1 MTIKLE
7 LELTG
12 QRPRYLAVAD
22 AIGRAIA
29 RGELPS
35 GARLPTHRA
44 LADQLGIALATVT
57 KGYAEAERQGL
68 IQSYVGRGTFVASA
82 AVDQSLPT
90 RGNGLIDL
98 AVHQIPIP
106 RAEFDLQSMLQ
117 QLATTLRAEDL
128 LAMQPSVGA
137 ARHRHG
143 AATWLRS
150 RGLDT
155 TPDNIIVCNG
165 GQHAMLAILA
175 SIQDSAGAIV
185 TEELTDPSLKAVSAL
200 LGRRLHGVHMDEQG
214 MTIESLEALCRKQPV
229 SLVVCTPN
237 LHNPTNA
244 TMPVER
250 RQALAA
256 LARQHDF
263 LILESDIYGVM
274 CKSPPP
280 PIATFAPERTLFV
293 ASLAKAIGPGLK
305 VGYIH
310 APIERVNQVAA
321 GLRLS
326 TWMAAPFGAEIGHQL
341 VSASKQLERIL
352 QAQRAEAAGRV
363 EIVQSILGEF
373 ALRTDPESWHAWL
386 QLPNDWRSDE
396 FHHHTE
402 SLGIRIAPLGAF
414 AVGRNQPSHAARL
427 CLGGV
432 TVNELKLACEQ
443 VAKLMQ
449 KRPYLSFPLI

>member
-1 MTIKLE
+1 MTIVLE
-7 LELTG
+7 PGEAG
-12 QRPRYLAVAD
+12 KRSRYLSVAD
-22 AIGRAIA
+22 AIAKAIV
-29 RGELPS
+29 RGELPP

-44 LADQLGIALATVT
+44 LASQLGLALATVT
-57 KGYAEAERQGL
+57 KGYAEAERRGL
-68 IQSYVGRGTFVASA
+68 VQSYVGRGTFVASA

-106 RAEFDLQSMLQ
+106 HAAFDLQALLQ

-143 AATWLRS
+143 AAVWLRS

-155 TPDNIIVCNG
+155 SPDNVIVCNG

-185 TEELTDPSLKAVSAL
+185 TEELTDPSLKAVAAL
-200 LGRRLHGVHMDEQG
+200 LGRRLHGVPMDEQG
-214 MTIESLEALCRKQPV
+214 MSTDALEALCAKQTV
-229 SLVVCTPN
+229 ALVVCTPN

-244 TMPVER
+244 TLPVER

-256 LARQHDF
+256 LARRHGF

-274 CKSPPP
+274 CKAPPP
-280 PIATFAPERTLFV
+280 PIASFAPERTLFV

-310 APIERVNQVAA
+310 APVDRVNQVAA

-326 TWMAAPFGAEIGHQL
+326 TWMAAPLGVEVGHQL
-341 VSASKQLERIL
+341 IGAAKPLERIL
-352 QAQRAEAAGRV
+352 QAQRAEAGARV
-363 EIVQSILGEF
+363 EIVQSLLGEF
-373 ALRTDPESWHAWL
+373 TLRTDPESWHAWL

-414 AVGRNQPSHAARL
+414 AVGRNQPAHAARL
-427 CLGGV
+427 CLGSVGV
-432 TVNELKLACEQ
+432 DELRLACDQ
-443 VAKLMQ
+443 LARMMQ
-449 KRPYLSFPLI
+449 KRPYLSFALI

>member
-7 LELTG
+7 IETSAH
-12 QRPRYLAVAD
+12 RPRYRAVAD

-29 RGELPS
+29 RGDLTP
-35 GARLPTHRA
+35 GDRLPTHRA

-90 RGNGLIDL
+90 RSSGLIDL

-137 ARHRHG
+137 ARHRQG
-143 AATWLRS
+143 AAAWLRS
-150 RGLDT
+150 RGLQT

-165 GQHAMLAILA
+165 GQHAMLSILA
-175 SIQDSAGAIV
+175 AIQDSVGAIV
-185 TEELTDPSLKAVSAL
+185 TEALTDPSLKAVSAL
-200 LGRRLHGVHMDEQG
+200 LGRRLHGAQMDEHG
-214 MTIESLEALCRKQPV
+214 MTLESLEALCRKQPV
-229 SLVVCTPN
+229 ALVVCTPN

-250 RQALAA
+250 RQGLAA
-256 LARQHDF
+256 LARQYDF
-263 LILESDIYGVM
+263 WILESDIYGVM
-274 CKSPPP
+274 CKAPPP

-310 APIERVNQVAA
+310 VPLEHVDQVAA

-326 TWMAAPFGAEIGHQL
+326 TWMAAPFGAEVGHQL
-341 VSASKQLERIL
+341 VSATRQLDRIL

-363 EIVQSILGEF
+363 DIVQSILGEF

-414 AVGRNQPSHAARL
+414 AVGHNQPLHAARL
-427 CLGGV
+427 CLGSVSG
-432 TVNELKLACEQ
+432 TELKFACEQ
-443 VAKLMQ
+443 LAQLLRKP
-449 KRPYLSFPLI
+449 PYLSFPLV